1 MSKIREP
8 RYRKIAFQ
16 IAEKIVNNEYRVGS
30 KLHARS
36 ALSVTFGVSAETARK
51 AINIL
56 SDLDIVKPI
65 HGSGVEVLS
74 REKAKHF
81 LNQAQETT
89 NIQTIHDQI
98 NDLIENQRASLD
110 NLSDSLAVLFDQ
122 TQRVQ
127 RHNPLTPYELILT
140 NHSDQ
145 LGKSIGDLNI
155 WQNTGATII
164 ALLHEEDLV
173 VSPGPYAVIESG
185 DTLYFVGNETVFHA
199 VQNFFNHK

>member
-16 IAEKIVNNEYRVGS
+16 IAEKIVNNEYKVGS

-36 ALSVTFGVSAETARK
+36 TLSVTFGVSAETARK

-65 HGSGVEVLS
+65 HGSGIEVLS
-74 REKAKHF
+74 RERAKYF

-98 NDLIENQRASLD
+98 NDLIETQRTSL
-110 NLSDSLAVLFDQ
+110 NSLSDSLTTLFEQ

-127 RHNPLTPYELILT
+127 RHNPLTPYEFSLT
-140 NHSDQ
+140 DSSKQ
-145 LGKSIGDLNI
+145 LGESIGNLNI

-164 ALLHEEDLV
+164 AILHNEELI

-185 DTLYFVGNETVFHA
+185 DTLYFVGTEMAFHA
-199 VQNFFNHK
+199 VQNFFNN